1 MPTGHYKAKS
11 SISKFYFDLF
21 YPLAAKARFQ
31 KSSSFKVMGKRRSVI
46 LRTGMWDGLGGEERE
61 RGRGVVGAGGG
72 GGGEGEMEG
81 RAGDREIRTHALQS
95 C

>member
-1 MPTGHYKAKS
+1 
-11 SISKFYFDLF
+11 
-21 YPLAAKARFQ
+21 
-31 KSSSFKVMGKRRSVI
+31 MG
-46 LRTGMWDGLGGEERE
+46 WEERRGE

-72 GGGEGEMEG
+72 GGRGEMEG